1 MKVID
6 SSALIKY
13 FSREEGWERVREVML
28 EGVVTLDLA
37 IKELSNA
44 LWKKVRRAE
53 MSIDIARSIL
63 EDLIAN
69 KAIPIESEDKYL
81 DKAFE
86 IAVEHG
92 LTVYDSLFIAM
103 ALKRSL
109 DLITCDENQAS
120 IARKLGV
127 KTLTI

>member
-1 MKVID
+1 MRVIN

-28 EGVVTLDLA
+28 KGVVTLDLA

-44 LWKKVRRAE
+44 LWKKIRRAE

-63 EDLIAN
+63 EDLITN
-69 KAIPIESEDKYL
+69 KAIPIECEDKYL

-86 IAVEHG
+86 IAIEHEG
-92 LTVYDSLFIAM
+92 
-103 ALKRSL
+103 KR
-109 DLITCDENQAS
+109 I
-120 IARKLGV
+120 
-127 KTLTI
+127 

>member
-1 MKVID
+1 VKLID

-37 IKELSNA
+37 IMELSNA

-63 EDLIAN
+63 EDLITN